1 VGSEITYHEVAFE
14 PLLGVLERAVAPGG
28 GVVLSDVFR
37 QQSEDFLRR
46 AQARGW
52 RVETLRRV
60 VHLAEVSHAV
70 RIALLT
76 RPGQGSMTPASTA
89 TR

>member
-1 VGSEITYHEVAFE
+1 
-14 PLLGVLERAVAPGG
+14 LGVLERAVAPGG
-28 GVVLSDVFR
+28 GVVLSDIFR
-37 QQSEDFLRR
+37 RLSEDFLRL
-46 AQARGW
+46 ASARGW

-60 VHLAEVSHAV
+60 VHLAEASHAV